1 MRLLRINF
9 RVHRAGLATNRLPF
23 VIVFKCTALFS
34 IIIAALDCV
43 VSFQVARLFITCLRS
58 VYHLCEVNCLILKLI
73 LIVTFLVANLTTCL
87 PDHAEFAIDM
97 T

>member
-1 MRLLRINF
+1 MRIDF
-9 RVHRAGLATNRLPF
+9 GVHRAGLATNRLPF

-43 VSFQVARLFITCLRS
+43 ISFQVTRLFVACLGS
-58 VYHLCEVNCLILKLI
+58 IDHLCEVDCLILELI
-73 LIVTFLVANLTTCL
+73 LSVTFLVANLTTCL